1 MVYVVNAFSV
11 AMLGNDRKSQLKI
24 EKIKI
29 SEAREIVEKNKDTL
43 VTFISRRGV
52 AKSVSNLLNIPVSME
67 RRDIYIHKGDT
78 LLLARI
84 PQKIKTPM
92 NTTES
97 KMQPD
102 GLEFHKI
109 TLK

>member
-11 AMLGNDRKSQLKI
+11 AMLGNDRKSQVKI
-24 EKIKI
+24 EKIETEEAKKI
-29 SEAREIVEKNKDTL
+29 VRENRDTL
-43 VTFISRRGV
+43 ITFISRRGV

-67 RRDIYIHKGDT
+67 RKDIFIHKGDT

-84 PQKIKTPM
+84 PQRIKTPM
-92 NTTES
+92 NTNEN